1 MNSAVSLKRLRGDL
15 LYYYSA
21 KTNEKW
27 MQALEW
33 YIIRTFTRRYNK
45 KYQRRNHMLK
55 VEVVRNIIYGKEL
68 RKWLEYDVML

>member
-1 MNSAVSLKRLRGDL
+1 M